1 MFNIVDDFS
10 RECVAQIVD
19 FSISG
24 LRLARELDRISVR
37 RALPGR
43 IVCDAGPELT
53 CKAMF
58 FRANKRGVKPHF
70 IQPGKPTENAFAESF
85 NGKFRDGCLN
95 QHWFRDLLDARRT
108 ISAWVHHY
116 NEVRPHSS
124 LGYKPPAVYAR
135 EVA

>member
-1 MFNIVDDFS
+1 MVVSFPYFMLQPTPLWTPVGWTALFMAINLYHIWS
-10 RECVAQIVD
+10 RNA
-19 FSISG
+19 
-24 LRLARELDRISVR
+24 
-37 RALPGR
+37 
-43 IVCDAGPELT
+43 
-53 CKAMF
+53 
-58 FRANKRGVKPHF
+58 GVKLRF
-70 IQPGKPTENAFAESF
+70 IRPGKPTRNAFVESF